1 MATVLH
7 HFIQML
13 KIESSRLDSLL
24 LSAKTYNMKNHFLLL
39 VLLLSTLLKD
49 TSAQYYQKDILNN
62 KQAFA
67 DKNLLQEQKIREV
80 MVHSFEG
87 DKSPS
92 KGFFCKKE
100 ISKNYRTIATYTKS
114 DISNKSL
121 LTAYYNE
128 NGLLVKSIDSS
139 AISSATSTYSYDEK
153 GNVVSIL
160 SVARSYDDDF
170 VTTINEERQYKYDK
184 KNKPAQ
190 LLRIKNK
197 LDSVLIDFLQDEKGN
212 VTDEIATGKNGKHY
226 YYYYDDKNRLTDIVQ
241 YNVVKAALVP
251 DLIFEYNRQGQ
262 VTQMVSVEE
271 GMSNNYYVWQYI
283 YNDEGLKIIE
293 KCLSKERVL
302 LGYFEYEYN

>member
-1 MATVLH
+1 
-7 HFIQML
+7 
-13 KIESSRLDSLL
+13 
-24 LSAKTYNMKNHFLLL
+24 MKNHFLML
-39 VLLLSTLLKD
+39 LLLSTAIQIN
-49 TSAQYYQKDILNN
+49 TSAQYYHKDIVNN

-67 DKNLLQEQKIREV
+67 DKILLQEQKIRDV

-100 ISKNYRTIATYTKS
+100 ISKNYRTISTYTKS

-121 LTAYYNE
+121 LISYYDE
-128 NGLLVKSIDSS
+128 TGLLIKSVDSS
-139 AISSATSTYSYDEK
+139 SISSATSTYVYDAN
-153 GNVVSIL
+153 GNLISIL
-160 SVARSYDDDF
+160 SQSRSYDDDF
-170 VTTINEERQYKYDK
+170 ATTLSEVRQYSYNG
-184 KNKPAQ
+184 KNKPTQ
-190 LLRIKNK
+190 LLRIKNGQ
-197 LDSVLIDFLQDEKGN
+197 DSVLIDFLQDEKGN
-212 VTDEIATGKNGKHY
+212 ITDEIEPGKNGKHY

-251 DLIFEYNRQGQ
+251 DFIFEYNRQNQ
-262 VTQMVSVEE
+262 VTQMIAVEE
-271 GMSNNYYVWQYI
+271 GMSGNYYVWQYI

>member
-1 MATVLH
+1 MNNRFL
-7 HFIQML
+7 IP
-13 KIESSRLDSLL
+13 
-24 LSAKTYNMKNHFLLL
+24 FLLL
-39 VLLLSTLLKD
+39 AATQQKI
-49 TSAQYYQKDILNN
+49 SAQYYHKDIVNN

-121 LTAYYNE
+121 LTSYYDE
-128 NGLLVKSIDSS
+128 NGWLIKSVDTS
-139 AISSATSTYSYDEK
+139 AIASSIATYQYDAK
-153 GNVVSIL
+153 GNIAAIFSL
-160 SVARSYDDDF
+160 SRSYDDDF
-170 VTTINEERQYKYDK
+170 TTSITEERQYRYDG
-184 KNKPAQ
+184 KNRPTQ
-190 LLRIKNK
+190 LLRIKNGK
-197 LDSVLIDFLQDEKGN
+197 DSVLIDFLQDEKGN
-212 VTDEIATGKNGKHY
+212 VTDEIEPGKNGKHY
-226 YYYYDDKNRLTDIVQ
+226 YYYYDEKNRLTDIVQ

-251 DLIFEYNRQGQ
+251 DFIFEYSRQGQ
-262 VTQMVSVEE
+262 LTQMISVEE
-271 GMSNNYYVWQYI
+271 GMSGNYYVWQYI